1 MIKMQNLFHI
11 RHQSL
16 VPMDEYLYYD
26 KDLCYLK
33 RFVTNFEITYK
44 LLIFLSQKQCQK
56 NIQS

>member
-1 MIKMQNLFHI
+1 MQNLFHI